1 MTENQYRCF
10 SYFDIQNR
18 RGRPKT
24 KQTLWMSTK
33 ENDVNLRHMILNIK
47 TFATY
52 GFQAFLPEGRFSK
65 TWYSKSLRGT
75 TGCFFDPFSFRFG
88 SIVGFVLDSVWYYLS
103 SFWHPV
109 WHPWWPVWIHVGTL
123 WFFWVFFSR
132 WPNAWTTK
140 VQNMGRRNPR
150 RDNNDDCP
158 WDNIVYLRAL
168 QSLALRTSQRSQFAV
183 AYTTRGAG
191 TRRVAFLPL
200 RLVAHWDIIWLS
212 KVTISE
218 TL

>member
-123 WFFWVFFSR
+123 WFFWVFFFTVTER
-132 WPNAWTTK
+132 L
-140 VQNMGRRNPR
+140 
-150 RDNNDDCP
+150 NDQGP
-158 WDNIVYLRAL
+158 KHGSAEPPK
-168 QSLALRTSQRSQFAV
+168 
-183 AYTTRGAG
+183 G
-191 TRRVAFLPL
+191 
-200 RLVAHWDIIWLS
+200 
-212 KVTISE
+212 
-218 TL
+218 